1 MALKAVQAHLNNEIN
16 NRNRLLAGIYA
27 LSDSI
32 IKDLTDRQIAL
43 ARLAEDDPTL
53 TEEEKVIRS
62 EAKTLIRV
70 SGFLL
75 RAASELGGITK
86 LVTPLH
92 QAEEHVGKT
101 VNGWVIK
108 RVAYEVMK
116 DSGRIV
122 YFEASC
128 PKCKRNTILRASAI
142 FSGQQHCGNHQRR
155 SER

>member
-1 MALKAVQAHLNNEIN
+1 MTLKAVQAHQGDDIN
-16 NRNRLLAGIYA
+16 LRNRILAGIYT

-32 IKDLTDRQIAL
+32 IKNLTDRQIAL

-62 EAKTLIRV
+62 EAKTLIRT

-86 LVTPLH
+86 LITPLS

-101 VNGWVIK
+101 INGWIIK

-116 DSGRIV
+116 DSGRVV
-122 YFEASC
+122 YFEALC
-128 PKCKRNTILRASAI
+128 PECKRKTTLRASAI
-142 FSGQQHCGNHQRR
+142 FSGQSSCGNHHRR